1 MTSNPLSLRWIPVT
15 DASGRTRME
24 AVWTQAPQVITESG
38 STQAA

>member
-24 AVWTQAPQVITESG
+24 AVWAQAPEVATDSG
-38 STQAA
+38 STHAA